1 MATGTGASRRPAKH
15 AAPGA
20 LDFVCLLSTS
30 GDRFPDTGF
39 ISDSTNSFDE
49 TRCLNNPKG
58 ILEID
63 GIKALGFDL
72 IYKKDGI
79 EKDMSEGIKLFN
91 EKRLSASNAADYG
104 LEVKNFGQF
113 KGLIMS
119 RDAAFRIF
127 GVNSYASRQ
136 FWKKE
141 GPICNA
147 AMSVELSRLK
157 EATCVAELK
166 SVRCRE
172 RWEALLHEVRAVW
185 VGMRRMFPPSM
196 CRRKTRLSMAA
207 ACSEKSLVLHLSWAW
222 SLPSM

>member
-1 MATGTGASRRPAKH
+1 M
-15 AAPGA
+15 
-20 LDFVCLLSTS
+20 
-30 GDRFPDTGF
+30 
-39 ISDSTNSFDE
+39 
-49 TRCLNNPKG
+49 NNPKG
-58 ILEID
+58 KLEID

-119 RDAAFRIF
+119 QDAAFRIF

-141 GPICNA
+141 GPICKA
-147 AMSVELSRLK
+147 AMSVELSSLK
-157 EATCVAELK
+157 EAISFFQKSLEMRTRNCGDSGHDHMRINLETCVAELE
-166 SVRCRE
+166 RCEMTRTTGSAVARGTRGLGGHASYVSSSNVPQE
-172 RWEALLHEVRAVW
+172 DKAVHGSSMLGKVAGLALV
-185 VGMRRMFPPSM
+185 VGMVIAFNVVK
-196 CRRKTRLSMAA
+196 RK
-207 ACSEKSLVLHLSWAW
+207 
-222 SLPSM
+222 